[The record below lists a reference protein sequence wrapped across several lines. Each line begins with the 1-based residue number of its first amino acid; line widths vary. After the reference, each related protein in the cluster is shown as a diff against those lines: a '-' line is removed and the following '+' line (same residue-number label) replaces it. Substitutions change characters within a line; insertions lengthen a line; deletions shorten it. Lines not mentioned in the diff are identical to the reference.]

1 MIPSRR
7 VREIEHERDIEQLR
21 KVARLLER
29 ANEKLARENARLRAK
44 LAGGDPRIFEL
55 ELRFA
60 QEQLTARN
68 RALFGPS
75 SEKRSRSNG
84 KDSTPREPQ
93 KGHGP
98 QEQPELPIV
107 EQVHELDEPDRVCPK
122 CGGVLSEMAGQ
133 YEEADE
139 IDVIERSYR
148 IVRSKRKKYRC
159 RCGECVETALGPPKL
174 IAGGRYSVDFAI
186 HVAIAKY
193 ADHLPLARQ
202 VKQMA
207 RAGLCITSQT
217 LWDQLVA
224 LEAHLEPTVE
234 ALHAQV
240 LEAPVV
246 GADETSWRVMG
257 KGKSK
262 SWWAWAVSCEDA
274 ISYRILPTR
283 SSDAARAVL
292 TAYGGTVLCD
302 GYSAYTA
309 LEKALAN
316 ARDGPRITLAHCWA
330 HVRRKFVEAEPHYP
344 EAAEALTRIGELYEV
359 ERKVCEASASEATLA
374 HREALRR
381 ERSKPIV
388 QALYRWMLEQ
398 RALPRSALGK
408 AIAYTASCWEGLTR
422 FLDDPRIPLDN
433 NATERGMRGVAVG
446 RKNHYGSRSLH
457 GTRVAASFYGLIES
471 AKMAGVEPATYLR
484 EATHRALHQ
493 PGTVTLP
500 SDLLN
505 Q

>member
-1 MIPSRR
+1 
-7 VREIEHERDIEQLR
+7 VREIEHERDIEELR

-29 ANEKLARENARLRAK
+29 ANDKLARENARLRAK
-44 LAGGDPRIFEL
+44 LAGDHPRILEL

-60 QEQLTARN
+60 QEQLVARN

-75 SEKRSRSNG
+75 SEKRSRSG
-84 KDSTPREPQ
+84 AQDSSHRKPQ
-93 KGHGP
+93 TGHGP

-107 EQVHELDEPDRVCPK
+107 EEIHELDEADQMCPK
-122 CGGVLSEMAGQ
+122 CGGALSEMAGQ
-133 YEEADE
+133 HEEADE

-148 IVRSKRKKYRC
+148 IVRRKRKKYRC
-159 RCGECVETALGPPKL
+159 HCGECVETALGPPKL
-174 IAGGRYSVDFAI
+174 MAGGRYSVDFAI

-207 RAGLCITSQT
+207 RAELRVTSQT

-224 LEAHLEPTVE
+224 LEAHLEPTVD
-234 ALHAQV
+234 ALHAHV

-262 SWWAWAVSCEDA
+262 NWWAWAVSREDA

-292 TAYGGTVLCD
+292 TAYEGTVLCD

-344 EAAEALTRIGELYEV
+344 EAAEALTRIGELYGV
-359 ERKVCEASASEATLA
+359 EREVREASASEETLA

-388 QALYRWMLEQ
+388 QVLYLWMLEQ

-422 FLDDPRIPLDN
+422 FLDNPLIPLDN
-433 NATERGMRGVAVG
+433 NATERGMRAVAVG

-457 GTRVAASFYGLIES
+457 GTRVAASFYSLIES
-471 AKMAGVEPATYLR
+471 AKMVGVEPAAYLR
-484 EATHRALHQ
+484 EATHRALRQ

-500 SDLLN
+500 IDFLS